1 MFSCCKIKKN
11 KKKNSDVIIID
22 WSQSLSQCGGD
33 EDFLHELLRETHK
46 EIKNPISE
54 IDHFSD
60 NSIREYSHMV
70 KGVSQNMFCEQLG
83 DTSSRLERMI
93 IEGNNRKE
101 INNCIKEL
109 KQNII
114 SFENLLKE
122 KQII

>member
-1 MFSCCKIKKN
+1 MFFCCKIKKN
-11 KKKNSDVIIID
+11 KKNKSDVIIID
-22 WSQSLSQCGGD
+22 WGQSLSQCGGD
-33 EDFLHELLRETHK
+33 EDFLYELLRETHK

-93 IEGNNRKE
+93 IEGNSREE

-109 KQNII
+109 KINII

>member
-1 MFSCCKIKKN
+1 MFCCYKIEKN
-11 KKKNSDVIIID
+11 KKKNSDIIIID
-22 WSQSLSQCGGD
+22 WDQSLSQCGGD
-33 EDFLHELLRETHK
+33 ENFLHELLIETHK

-54 IDHFSD
+54 IDNFSD

-83 DTSSRLERMI
+83 DTASRLERMI
-93 IEGNNRKE
+93 IEGNSRKE

-109 KQNII
+109 KINII

>member
-1 MFSCCKIKKN
+1 MFCCYKKN
-11 KKKNSDVIIID
+11 KNNNSNVIIID
-22 WSQSLSQCGGD
+22 WDQSLSQCGGD
-33 EDFLHELLRETHK
+33 KDFLHELLRETHK

-54 IDHFSD
+54 IDNFSD